1 MVTLAYMEYIDKT
14 EQQWNKHI
22 LLVNSVMADEE
33 VMDAVERGE
42 VWDNLTTTQ
51 LDQVLKYQDKISQ
64 TWIKKS
70 IKPKSIK
77 KSHNLRNLSN
87 AVNILY
93 KPSNYIKSS
102 VSSMTSAEEGQPP
115 SIEPEAWQ
123 DTHPQGE
130 GLPYSS
136 PPLHSNHIA
145 VPTLH

>member
-64 TWIKKS
+64 T
-70 IKPKSIK
+70 
-77 KSHNLRNLSN
+77 
-87 AVNILY
+87 
-93 KPSNYIKSS
+93 
-102 VSSMTSAEEGQPP
+102 
-115 SIEPEAWQ
+115 
-123 DTHPQGE
+123 
-130 GLPYSS
+130 
-136 PPLHSNHIA
+136 
-145 VPTLH
+145 